1 MHVFQRYVLFLLGIV
16 SMGLGIALTTRSDLG
31 TTPISSV
38 PYVLSLAL
46 PLSLGT
52 FTFLTLLLFVFLQ
65 KLILKKDFPF
75 IQYAQ
80 LMIAPLLGMS
90 VDLGMYLT
98 SFLEP
103 TFYLEKIG
111 IVVIG
116 SFFVA
121 LGVTLQIEAKT
132 VMNAGEAIVHILAN
146 RLRKPFSS
154 VKIYFDWM
162 LVLTGLLLSL
172 ALLGG
177 FYGIREGTLIAAFLV
192 GLFVKWIHFF
202 STMIHCRFFLKGSE

>member
-1 MHVFQRYVLFLLGIV
+1 
-16 SMGLGIALTTRSDLG
+16 MGLGIALTTRSDLG

-46 PLSLGT
+46 PLSLGA
-52 FTFLTLLLFVFLQ
+52 FTFLTLLLFVFVQ

-80 LMIAPLLGMS
+80 LMIAPLLGLS

-98 SFLEP
+98 LFIEP
-103 TFYLEKIG
+103 TFYVEKIG

-116 SFFVA
+116 SFFLA
-121 LGVTLQIEAKT
+121 LGVTLQVEAKT
-132 VMNAGEAIVHILAN
+132 VMNAGEAIVHVLAN
-146 RLRKPFSS
+146 RLQKPFSS
-154 VKIYFDWM
+154 VKIWFDWM
-162 LVLTGLLLSL
+162 LVLSGLLLSL

-177 FYGIREGTLIAAFLV
+177 FYGIRRV
-192 GLFVKWIHFF
+192 
-202 STMIHCRFFLKGSE
+202 R